1 MCLVWLVPAVLL
13 SSTVGGFTSRRAG
26 LRVIHE
32 LQDELGDLWPIS
44 DLDKIICKS
53 TIHSPITSRMWE
65 STDTLD
71 EALPY
76 IGGNYSYRP
85 SKYVFPSNTPA
96 DRRNKFAPD
105 RPPVQLFFYA
115 TLPVV
120 FAAGCAM
127 ALSCITPTIGLGCR
141 LLSPPFTENGH

>member
-13 SSTVGGFTSRRAG
+13 SSIVGGFTSRRAG
-26 LRVIHE
+26 WGVIYE
-32 LQDELGDLWPIS
+32 LQDKLGHLWPIS
-44 DLDKIICKS
+44 DLDKTICEY
-53 TIHSPITSRMWE
+53 TIHSPISSHRWK

-76 IGGNYSYRP
+76 AGGNYSYRP
-85 SKYVFPSNTPA
+85 SKCVFPSNAPA
-96 DRRNKFAPD
+96 DRRNEFAPY
-105 RPPVQLFFYA
+105 RSPVQLLFYA

-141 LLSPPFTENGH
+141 LLSLPFTKNRH